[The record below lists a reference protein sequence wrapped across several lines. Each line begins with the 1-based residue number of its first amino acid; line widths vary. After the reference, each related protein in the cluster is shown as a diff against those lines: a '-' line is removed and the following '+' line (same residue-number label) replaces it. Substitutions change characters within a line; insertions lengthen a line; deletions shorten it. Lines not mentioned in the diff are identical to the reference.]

1 MKIIITGAAGFIGS
15 NLTKK
20 LLNDGHNVI
29 GIDNLSYGEERNIK
43 EFKDHSKF
51 SFQNGD
57 ICNPLFL
64 KDTKADVL
72 VHLAS
77 QKIPR
82 YDNALKTLEEN
93 NLMLKNVI
101 SKCLSEKMKLV
112 FASTSDV
119 YGKNPNLPFTEES
132 DLVLGPTNV
141 KRWAYAL
148 SKAYG
153 EHSIIA
159 HNEQFGLNYTIT
171 RFFGS
176 YGQNH
181 NLTWWGG
188 PQSGFITKAF
198 NNQEIEIH
206 GDGLQTRTFTYI
218 KDTVEALTHCIL
230 DEKAQNEIFNIGSFA
245 DEEISI
251 VDLAKLIWS
260 LVNGENSA
268 PKLKFIPYSSFG
280 KYEDVMRR
288 VPSIKKIQD
297 CFNFNPKYRLTE
309 GLKETILWQ
318 KQILSSI

>member
-20 LLNDGHNVI
+20 LLNDGHNVV
-29 GIDNLSYGEERNIK
+29 GIDNLSYGEERNITD
-43 EFKDHSKF
+43 FKNHSKF

-101 SKCLSEKMKLV
+101 SKCLSENMKLV

-159 HNEQFGLNYTIT
+159 NNEQFGLNYTIT

-176 YGQNH
+176 YGPNH

-188 PQSGFITKAF
+188 PQSGFISKAF

-206 GDGLQTRTFTYI
+206 GNGLQTRTFTYI
-218 KDTVEALTHCIL
+218 KDTVEALSHCIL
-230 DEKAQNEIFNIGSFA
+230 DEKALNEIFNIGSFA
-245 DEEISI
+245 DEEVSI

-260 LVNGENSA
+260 LVNGENST

-288 VPSIKKIQD
+288 VPSIKKLQD
-297 CFNFNPKYRLTE
+297 YFEFNPKYRLSD
-309 GLKETILWQ
+309 GLKETIL
-318 KQILSSI
+318 